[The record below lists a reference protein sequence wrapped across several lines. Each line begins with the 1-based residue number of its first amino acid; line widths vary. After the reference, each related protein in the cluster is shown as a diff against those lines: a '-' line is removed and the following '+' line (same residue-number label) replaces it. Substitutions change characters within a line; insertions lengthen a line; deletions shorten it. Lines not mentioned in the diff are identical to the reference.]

1 MVVFPCTGITVTI
14 AIGVVA
20 ILIGLSGVLTSD
32 RPTLVR
38 IHYRAPASPPNERAN
53 PRLLLTFAW
62 WSGCR
67 YREGVFL
74 AGDSWLKVDIYHT
87 GTCCSVNER
96 RESC

>member
-38 IHYRAPASPPNERAN
+38 IHYRVPAGSAQ
-53 PRLLLTFAW
+53 
-62 WSGCR
+62 
-67 YREGVFL
+67 
-74 AGDSWLKVDIYHT
+74 
-87 GTCCSVNER
+87 
-96 RESC
+96 